1 MRYYLGI
8 DPGANGALVALGEGG
23 IMEGFISIV
32 PFSKNTEHDIVHLLQ
47 CLHPDI
53 DMCCFIE
60 KVHAMPKQGVSS
72 TFKFGRNYGVMIGI
86 LTALGIPY
94 REVTPQA
101 WQRAMSCLSKGDKN
115 CTKAAAQKLFPSVKV
130 THANADA
137 LLIAEY
143 CRRTWV

>member
-1 MRYYLGI
+1 VRYFIGI
-8 DPGANGALVALGEGG
+8 DPGANGALVVLVNDRDSDDLFS
-23 IMEGFISIV
+23 M
-32 PFSKNTEHDIVHLLQ
+32 PFSKYTERDIVLAIDHLP
-47 CLHPDI
+47 HAPKW
-53 DMCCFIE
+53 CCFIE

-72 TFKFGRNYGVMIGI
+72 TFKFGRSYGVMIGI

-94 REVTPQA
+94 REVTPQT
-101 WQRAMSCLSKGDKN
+101 WQKAMSCLSKGDKN
-115 CTKAAAQKLFPSVKV
+115 VTKAAAQKLFPSVKV